1 MQVHL
6 SELRKLHAE
15 MESARTAA
23 RQASELLM
31 CALSSYLRGE
41 GQGPTSDEMLA
52 VQAANSREEAAL
64 SAYLVC
70 LYALAR
76 SRQAVS

>member
-1 MQVHL
+1 MQIHL
-6 SELRKLHAE
+6 SELRELHAE

-23 RQASELLM
+23 KQASELLM
-31 CALSSYLRGE
+31 YALSSYLRGE

-52 VQAANSREEAAL
+52 VQAANAREEATL

-70 LYALAR
+70 LYALAGGR
-76 SRQAVS
+76 HADS